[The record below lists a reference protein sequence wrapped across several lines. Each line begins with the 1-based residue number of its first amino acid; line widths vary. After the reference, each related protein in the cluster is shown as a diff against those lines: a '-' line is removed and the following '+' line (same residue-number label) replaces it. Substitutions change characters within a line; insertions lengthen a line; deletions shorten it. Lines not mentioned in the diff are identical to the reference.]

1 MKNLINSLIIIFTIT
16 QATFSQI
23 VQVGAGSYTTSFPG
37 VDEAGRN
44 SYPSGEPQVSG
55 PAANRHIPTNDWW
68 SSVIKNNHVS
78 NLFNYPMSLKT
89 TNQGLV
95 VSYIPWGVYDD
106 QDPIII
112 GLSGLNAN
120 YASVYDFSDWTV
132 TMDWT
137 DNNNSF
143 QSTAGIGMPFLYF
156 TKDSESIVQIEINL
170 GTVDVSDE
178 IITVEDARNGA
189 DFIIY
194 APEGSVWEQNGST
207 YTSVLNG
214 NNYWSMAMVP
224 QSESDLSEIANEYQK
239 YAYVFP
245 QSTSVSW
252 SYDQNSSSVLT
263 EFLVDVEVKEGQ
275 YSNVLQG
282 LLPHQWDNL
291 SNDSPYPN
299 EHSYA
304 TVRGEMKTLDGNS
317 FITENNFKG
326 LLPTLP
332 SLVNYSPGFNPAEL
346 QNKISQIQNDELQ
359 TWTDSYNDGQLMN
372 RLIQTARIANKI
384 GDLEA
389 RDSMLETIK
398 SRLENWLTANS
409 SEVAF
414 IFYYNET
421 WSTLIGYPAGHGQ
434 DYNINDHHFHW
445 GYFIHAASFVEQFYP
460 GWAND
465 WGEMVNHLIRDAASS
480 DRNDSHYPFL
490 RSFSPFAGHC
500 WANGF
505 ATFPQGNDQESSSES
520 MQFNS
525 SLIHWGSITGNNEI
539 RDLGIYL
546 YTTEQ
551 TAIEEYWFDMY
562 NRNFSPTHP
571 YSLVSRVWGN
581 AYDNG
586 TFWTNDIAASY
597 GIEMYPIH
605 GGSLYLGHNLDYVQT
620 LWNEIV
626 SNTGILNNE
635 VNPNLWHD
643 VYWKYL
649 SFIDPQT
656 AIDMY
661 DSYPDRIL
669 KFGISDAQTYY
680 WLHSMN
686 AIGSVRSNIFADH
699 PIAASFE
706 NNNDG
711 EVTYVAHNYSN
722 APITVT
728 FSDGFQLEVP
738 AGEMATNRGSNIT
751 GTISSDFNQAY
762 INGSAHLL
770 VQTENPNVS
779 RIEYFDGSELLGETF
794 TYPYEYT
801 ATNLSLGM
809 HNMYAKIYS
818 GSDFGITNIFNIQ
831 VGEQQPYIGIFF
843 QIPGTIESG
852 KYDSYEGGVGQNISY
867 YDNSQYNEGGYRP
880 NEYVDAAYS
889 NDMEGPTLGWIES
902 GEWVEY
908 SVIVE
913 TPGYYN
919 LNFRCASDISNG
931 GGPFYFEI
939 DGYRISNDI
948 YVENTGD
955 WDNWINQNVEDIELN
970 TGEHIIRV
978 VFSDGGFNLGKMT
991 FSFDRDLDYYHP
1003 IANAGDDLLII
1014 LPETTA
1020 ILNGDLSQDD
1030 DTNTLNFYWEQIF
1043 GPTVVVF
1050 SDQYIDN
1057 PEIFE
1062 LAEGTYKFKL
1072 TVNDGE
1078 HFSSDYVYIFVSST
1092 SDFPPNVSL
1101 NTSEMNDSY
1110 YFGSPIQIFASA
1122 NDIDG
1127 TITLVEFYDSQT
1139 KIGEDDSH
1147 PYSFQWDN
1155 ATVGIHQISAHAT
1168 DNDGLTSVSEVYSI
1182 EVLEAPECTGG
1193 PDNGDYTYEFS
1204 DDLNNPTLTFIP
1216 SAEHVGNPTCI
1227 LYYNTSGTPPGYY
1240 VTPNI
1245 PFQIV
1250 ASEGEIIQFYYTYSY
1265 NGLESN
1271 TADNPHTYEIGSC
1284 NSGQLTNEE
1293 YLVPVIYSLYQN
1305 HPNPFNPV
1313 TTLRYD
1319 LPENSF
1325 VNITIYDLMGR
1336 SIKSL
1341 VNSQQTAG
1349 YRSIQWNATNNLG
1362 EPVSAGMYIYTIQ
1375 AGKFRQ
1381 TKKMVLLK

>member
-1 MKNLINSLIIIFTIT
+1 
-16 QATFSQI
+16 

-44 SYPSGEPQVSG
+44 SYPSGEPQLSG

-156 TKDSESIVQIEINL
+156 TKDSESIVEIEINL

-178 IITVEDARNGA
+178 IIIVEDARNGA

-224 QSESDLSEIANEYQK
+224 QSQSDLSEIANEYQK

-326 LLPTLP
+326 ILPTLP

-346 QNKISQIQNDELQ
+346 QNKISQIENDELQ

-414 IFYYNET
+414 IFYYNDT

-434 DYNINDHHFHW
+434 DNNINDHHFHW

-656 AIDMY
+656 AIDLY

-711 EVTYVAHNYSN
+711 ELTYVAHNYSN
-722 APITVT
+722 TPITVT

-738 AGEMATNRGSNIT
+738 AEEMVTNRGSNIT

-762 INGSAHLL
+762 INGSANLL
-770 VQTENPNVS
+770 VQTENQNVS
-779 RIEYFDGSELLGETF
+779 RVEYYDGTELLGEIF

-818 GSDFGITNIFNIQ
+818 GSNLGVTNIFNIQ
-831 VGEQQPYIGIFF
+831 VGEQQPYIGSFF
-843 QIPGTIESG
+843 QIPGVIESG

-867 YDNSQYNEGGYRP
+867 YDNSQYNEGGYRS
-880 NEYVDAAYS
+880 NEYVDAAYF

-913 TPGYYN
+913 TQGYYN
-919 LNFRCASDISNG
+919 VNFRCASNISNG

-948 YVENTGD
+948 FVENTGD

-1182 EVLEAPECTGG
+1182 EVVEAPECTGG

-1227 LYYNTSGTPPGYY
+1227 LYYSTSGTPPGYY

-1293 YLVPVIYSLYQN
+1293 DLVPVIYSLYQN

-1325 VNITIYDLMGR
+1325 VNINIYDLMGR
-1336 SIKSL
+1336 NIRSL
-1341 VNSQQTAG
+1341 VKSQQTAG

-1362 EPVSAGMYIYTIQ
+1362 EPVSAGMYIYMIQ
-1375 AGKFRQ
+1375 AGEFRQ
-1381 TKKMVLLK
+1381 ARKMVLLK

>member
-106 QDPIII
+106 QEPIII

-156 TKDSESIVQIEINL
+156 TKDSESIVEIEINL

-224 QSESDLSEIANEYQK
+224 QSQSDLSEIATEYQK

-245 QSTSVSW
+245 QNTSVSW
-252 SYDQNSSSVLT
+252 SYDQNSSSLLT
-263 EFLVDVEVKEGQ
+263 EFLVDVDIKEGQ

-326 LLPTLP
+326 ILPTLP

-346 QNKISQIQNDELQ
+346 QNKISQIENDELQ

-414 IFYYNET
+414 IFYYNDT

-434 DYNINDHHFHW
+434 DNNINDHHFHW

-465 WGEMVNHLIRDAASS
+465 WGEMVNHLVRDAASS

-620 LWNEIV
+620 LWNEIA

-656 AIDMY
+656 AIDLY

-738 AGEMATNRGSNIT
+738 AEEMATNRGSNIT

-762 INGSAHLL
+762 INGSANLL
-770 VQTENPNVS
+770 VQTENQNVS
-779 RIEYFDGSELLGETF
+779 RVEYFDGSDLLGETL

-818 GSDFGITNIFNIQ
+818 GSDFGVTNIFNIQ
-831 VGEQQPYIGIFF
+831 VGEQQPYIGNFF
-843 QIPGTIESG
+843 QIPGTIEPG

-867 YDNSQYNEGGYRP
+867 FDNSQYNEGGYRP
-880 NEYVDAAYS
+880 NEYVDVEYFGEI
-889 NDMEGPTLGWIES
+889 EGPTLGWIEA

-908 SVIVE
+908 SILVE
-913 TPGYYN
+913 TPGYYD
-919 LNFRCASDISNG
+919 LDFRYASGSPNG

-939 DGYRISNDI
+939 DGNNVSDNYSVD
-948 YVENTGD
+948 YTGD
-955 WDNWINQNVEDIELN
+955 WYNWTSQEVGDIEMN
-970 TGEHIIRV
+970 AGEHILRV
-978 VFSDGGFNLGKMT
+978 MFVEGGFNLGRMA
-991 FSFDRDLDYYHP
+991 FSFDRNLDYYP
-1003 IANAGDDLLII
+1003 PVANAGDDMLII

-1020 ILNGDLSQDD
+1020 ILSGDLSHDD
-1030 DTNTLNFYWEQIF
+1030 DTNTLNYYWEQIY
-1043 GPTVVVF
+1043 GPSVVIF

-1057 PEIFE
+1057 PEVFE
-1062 LAEGTYKFKL
+1062 LVEGTYKFKL
-1072 TVNDGE
+1072 TVDDGE
-1078 HFSSDYVYIFVSST
+1078 HFSSDYVYIFVSSST
-1092 SDFPPNVSL
+1092 DFPPNVSL

-1110 YFGSPIQIFASA
+1110 YFGTPIQIIASA

-1127 TITLVEFYDSQT
+1127 TITLVEFYDFQT
-1139 KIGEDDSH
+1139 KIGEDDSS

-1155 ATVGIHQISAHAT
+1155 ATVGIHEITAHAI
-1168 DNDGLTSVSEVYSI
+1168 DNDGLTSISEVYSI
-1182 EVLEAPECTGG
+1182 EVLEAPDCTGG

-1216 SAEHVGNPTCI
+1216 SADHVGNPTCI
-1227 LYYNTSGTPPGYY
+1227 LYYSTSGTPPGYN
-1240 VTPNI
+1240 VVPNI

-1250 ASEGEIIQFYYTYSY
+1250 ASEGDIIQFYYTYSY
-1265 NGLESN
+1265 NGLDRN

-1293 YLVPVIYSLYQN
+1293 DLVPVIYSLYQN

-1313 TTLRYD
+1313 TTIRYD

-1325 VNITIYDLMGR
+1325 VNITIYDMIGR
-1336 SIKSL
+1336 IVRNL
-1341 VNSQQTAG
+1341 VSTQQDAG
-1349 YRSIQWNATNNLG
+1349 YKSIQWDATNNSG
-1362 EPVSAGMYIYTIQ
+1362 QPVSAGLYLYMIQ
-1375 AGKFRQ
+1375 AENFRQ

>member
-55 PAANRHIPTNDWW
+55 PAANKHIPTNDWW

-106 QDPIII
+106 QEPIII

-143 QSTAGIGMPFLYF
+143 QSTVGIGMPFLYF
-156 TKDSESIVQIEINL
+156 TKDSESIVEIEINL

-194 APEGSVWEQNGST
+194 APEGSVWEQNGSK

-224 QSESDLSEIANEYQK
+224 QSQSDLSEIATGYQK

-245 QSTSVSW
+245 QNTSVSW
-252 SYDQNSSSVLT
+252 SYDQNSSSLLT

-326 LLPTLP
+326 ILPTLP

-346 QNKISQIQNDELQ
+346 QNKISQIENDELQ

-414 IFYYNET
+414 IFYYNDT

-465 WGEMVNHLIRDAASS
+465 WGEMVNHLVRDAASS

-620 LWNEIV
+620 LWNEIA

-656 AIDMY
+656 AIDLY

-738 AGEMATNRGSNIT
+738 AEEMATNRGSNIT

-762 INGSAHLL
+762 INGSANLL
-770 VQTENPNVS
+770 VQTENQNVS
-779 RIEYFDGSELLGETF
+779 RVEYFDGSDLLGETL

-818 GSDFGITNIFNIQ
+818 GSDFGVTNIFNIQ
-831 VGEQQPYIGIFF
+831 VGEQQPYIGNFF
-843 QIPGTIESG
+843 QIPGTIEPG

-867 YDNSQYNEGGYRP
+867 FDNSQYNEGGYRP
-880 NEYVDAAYS
+880 NEYVDVEYFGEI
-889 NDMEGPTLGWIES
+889 EGPTLGWIEA

-908 SVIVE
+908 SILVE
-913 TPGYYN
+913 TPGYYD
-919 LNFRCASDISNG
+919 LDFRYASGSPNG

-939 DGYRISNDI
+939 DGNNVSDNYSVD
-948 YVENTGD
+948 YTGD
-955 WDNWINQNVEDIELN
+955 WYNWTSQEVGDIEMN
-970 TGEHIIRV
+970 AGEHILRV
-978 VFSDGGFNLGKMT
+978 MFVEGGFNLGRMA
-991 FSFDRDLDYYHP
+991 FSFDRNLDYYP
-1003 IANAGDDLLII
+1003 PVANAGDDMLII

-1020 ILNGDLSQDD
+1020 ILSGDLSHDD
-1030 DTNTLNFYWEQIF
+1030 DTNTLNYYWEQIY
-1043 GPTVVVF
+1043 GPSVVIF

-1057 PEIFE
+1057 PEVFE
-1062 LAEGTYKFKL
+1062 LVEGTYKFKL
-1072 TVNDGE
+1072 TVDDGE
-1078 HFSSDYVYIFVSST
+1078 HFSSDYVYIFVSSST
-1092 SDFPPNVSL
+1092 DFPPNVSL

-1110 YFGSPIQIFASA
+1110 YFGTPIQIIASA

-1127 TITLVEFYDSQT
+1127 TITLVEFYDFQT
-1139 KIGEDDSH
+1139 KIGEDDSS

-1155 ATVGIHQISAHAT
+1155 ATVGIHEITAHAI
-1168 DNDGLTSVSEVYSI
+1168 DNDGLTSISEVYSI
-1182 EVLEAPECTGG
+1182 EVLEAPDCTGG

-1216 SAEHVGNPTCI
+1216 SADHVGNPTCI
-1227 LYYNTSGTPPGYY
+1227 LYYSTSGTPPGYN
-1240 VTPNI
+1240 VIPNI

-1250 ASEGEIIQFYYTYSY
+1250 ASEGDIIQFYYTYSY

-1293 YLVPVIYSLYQN
+1293 DLVPVIFSLYQN

-1313 TTLRYD
+1313 TTIRYD

-1325 VNITIYDLMGR
+1325 VNITIYDMIGR
-1336 SIKSL
+1336 IVRNL
-1341 VNSQQTAG
+1341 VSTQQDAG
-1349 YRSIQWNATNNLG
+1349 YKSIQWDATNNSG
-1362 EPVSAGMYIYTIQ
+1362 QPVSAGLYLYMIQ
-1375 AGKFRQ
+1375 AENFRQ

>member
-44 SYPSGEPQVSG
+44 SYPSGEPQLSG

-156 TKDSESIVQIEINL
+156 TKDSESIVEIEINL

-178 IITVEDARNGA
+178 IIIVEDARNGA

-224 QSESDLSEIANEYQK
+224 QSQSDLSEIANEYQK

-326 LLPTLP
+326 ILPTLP

-346 QNKISQIQNDELQ
+346 QNKISQIENDELQ

-414 IFYYNET
+414 IFYYNDT

-434 DYNINDHHFHW
+434 DNNINDHHFHW

-656 AIDMY
+656 AIDLY

-711 EVTYVAHNYSN
+711 ELTYVAHNYSN
-722 APITVT
+722 TPITVT

-738 AGEMATNRGSNIT
+738 AEEMVTNRGSNIT

-762 INGSAHLL
+762 INGSANLL
-770 VQTENPNVS
+770 VQTENQNVS
-779 RIEYFDGSELLGETF
+779 RVEYYDGTELLGEIF

-818 GSDFGITNIFNIQ
+818 GSNLGVTNIFNIQ
-831 VGEQQPYIGIFF
+831 VGEQQPYIGSFF
-843 QIPGTIESG
+843 QIPGVIESG

-867 YDNSQYNEGGYRP
+867 YDNSQYNEGGYRS
-880 NEYVDAAYS
+880 NEYVDAAYF

-913 TPGYYN
+913 TQGYYN
-919 LNFRCASDISNG
+919 VNFRCASNISNG

-948 YVENTGD
+948 FVENTGD

-1182 EVLEAPECTGG
+1182 EVVEAPECTGG

-1227 LYYNTSGTPPGYY
+1227 LYYSTSGTPPGYY

-1293 YLVPVIYSLYQN
+1293 DLVPVIYSLYQN

-1325 VNITIYDLMGR
+1325 VNINIYDLMGR
-1336 SIKSL
+1336 NIRSL
-1341 VNSQQTAG
+1341 VKSQQTAG

-1362 EPVSAGMYIYTIQ
+1362 EPVSAGMYIYMIQ
-1375 AGKFRQ
+1375 AGEFRQ
-1381 TKKMVLLK
+1381 ARKMVLLK

>member
-106 QDPIII
+106 QEPIII

-156 TKDSESIVQIEINL
+156 TKDSESIVEIEINL

-224 QSESDLSEIANEYQK
+224 QSQSDLSEIATEYQK

-245 QSTSVSW
+245 QNTSVSW
-252 SYDQNSSSVLT
+252 SYDQNSSSLLT
-263 EFLVDVEVKEGQ
+263 EFLVDVDIKEGQ

-326 LLPTLP
+326 ILPTLP

-346 QNKISQIQNDELQ
+346 QNKISQIENDELQ

-414 IFYYNET
+414 IFYYNDT

-434 DYNINDHHFHW
+434 DNNINDHHFHW

-465 WGEMVNHLIRDAASS
+465 WGEMVNHLVRDAASS

-656 AIDMY
+656 AIDLY

-738 AGEMATNRGSNIT
+738 AEEMATNRGSNIT

-762 INGSAHLL
+762 INGSANLL
-770 VQTENPNVS
+770 VQTENQNVS
-779 RIEYFDGSELLGETF
+779 RVEYFDGSDLLGETL

-818 GSDFGITNIFNIQ
+818 GSDFGVTNIFNIQ
-831 VGEQQPYIGIFF
+831 VGEQQPYIGNFF
-843 QIPGTIESG
+843 QIPGTIEPG

-867 YDNSQYNEGGYRP
+867 FDNSQYNEGGYRP
-880 NEYVDAAYS
+880 NEYVDVEYFGEI
-889 NDMEGPTLGWIES
+889 EGPTLGWIEA

-908 SVIVE
+908 SILVE
-913 TPGYYN
+913 TPGYYD
-919 LNFRCASDISNG
+919 LDFRYASGSPNG

-939 DGYRISNDI
+939 DGNNVSDNYSVD
-948 YVENTGD
+948 YTGD
-955 WDNWINQNVEDIELN
+955 WYNWTSQEVGDIEMN
-970 TGEHIIRV
+970 AGEHILRV
-978 VFSDGGFNLGKMT
+978 MFVEGGFNLGRMA
-991 FSFDRDLDYYHP
+991 FSFDRNLDYYP
-1003 IANAGDDLLII
+1003 PVANAGDDMLII

-1020 ILNGDLSQDD
+1020 ILSGDLSHDD
-1030 DTNTLNFYWEQIF
+1030 DTNTLNYYWEQIY
-1043 GPTVVVF
+1043 GPSVVIF

-1057 PEIFE
+1057 PEVFE
-1062 LAEGTYKFKL
+1062 LVEGTYKFKL
-1072 TVNDGE
+1072 TVDDGE
-1078 HFSSDYVYIFVSST
+1078 HFSSDYVYIFVSSST
-1092 SDFPPNVSL
+1092 DFPPNVSL

-1110 YFGSPIQIFASA
+1110 YFGTPIQIIASA

-1127 TITLVEFYDSQT
+1127 TITLVEFYDFQT
-1139 KIGEDDSH
+1139 KIGEDDSS

-1155 ATVGIHQISAHAT
+1155 ATVGIHEITAHAI
-1168 DNDGLTSVSEVYSI
+1168 DNDGLTSISEVYSI
-1182 EVLEAPECTGG
+1182 EVLEAPDCTGG

-1216 SAEHVGNPTCI
+1216 SADHVGNPTCI
-1227 LYYNTSGTPPGYY
+1227 LYYSTSGTPPGYN
-1240 VTPNI
+1240 VVPNI

-1250 ASEGEIIQFYYTYSY
+1250 ASEGDIIQFYYTYSY

-1293 YLVPVIYSLYQN
+1293 DLVPVIFSLYQN

-1313 TTLRYD
+1313 TTIRYD

-1325 VNITIYDLMGR
+1325 VNITIYDMIGR
-1336 SIKSL
+1336 IVRNL
-1341 VNSQQTAG
+1341 VSTQQDAG
-1349 YRSIQWNATNNLG
+1349 YKSIQWDATNNSG
-1362 EPVSAGMYIYTIQ
+1362 QPVSAGLYLYMIQ
-1375 AGKFRQ
+1375 AENFRQ

>member
-106 QDPIII
+106 QEPIII

-156 TKDSESIVQIEINL
+156 TKDSESIVEIEINL

-224 QSESDLSEIANEYQK
+224 QSQSDLSEIATEYQK

-245 QSTSVSW
+245 QNTSVSW
-252 SYDQNSSSVLT
+252 SYDQNSSSLLT
-263 EFLVDVEVKEGQ
+263 EFLVDVDIKEGQ

-326 LLPTLP
+326 ILPTLP

-346 QNKISQIQNDELQ
+346 QNKISQIENDELQ

-414 IFYYNET
+414 IFYYNDT

-434 DYNINDHHFHW
+434 DNNINDHHFHW

-465 WGEMVNHLIRDAASS
+465 WGEMVNHLVRDAASS

-656 AIDMY
+656 AIDLY

-738 AGEMATNRGSNIT
+738 AEEMATNRGSNIT

-762 INGSAHLL
+762 INGSANLL
-770 VQTENPNVS
+770 VQTENQNVS
-779 RIEYFDGSELLGETF
+779 RVEYFDGSDLLGETL

-818 GSDFGITNIFNIQ
+818 GSDFGVTNIFNIQ
-831 VGEQQPYIGIFF
+831 VGEQQPYIGNFF
-843 QIPGTIESG
+843 QIPGTIEPG

-867 YDNSQYNEGGYRP
+867 FDNSQYNEGGYRP
-880 NEYVDAAYS
+880 NEYVDVEYFGEI
-889 NDMEGPTLGWIES
+889 EGPTLGWIEA

-908 SVIVE
+908 SILVE
-913 TPGYYN
+913 TPGYYD
-919 LNFRCASDISNG
+919 LDFRYASGSPNG

-939 DGYRISNDI
+939 DGNNVSDNYSVD
-948 YVENTGD
+948 YTGD
-955 WDNWINQNVEDIELN
+955 WYNWTSQEVGDIEMN
-970 TGEHIIRV
+970 AGEHILRV
-978 VFSDGGFNLGKMT
+978 MFVEGGFNLGRMA
-991 FSFDRDLDYYHP
+991 FSFDRNLDYYNP
-1003 IANAGDDLLII
+1003 VANAGDDMLII

-1020 ILNGDLSQDD
+1020 ILSGDLSHDD
-1030 DTNTLNFYWEQIF
+1030 DTNTLNYYWEQIY
-1043 GPTVVVF
+1043 GPSVVIF

-1057 PEIFE
+1057 PEVFE
-1062 LAEGTYKFKL
+1062 LVEGTYKFKL
-1072 TVNDGE
+1072 TVDDGE
-1078 HFSSDYVYIFVSST
+1078 HFSSDYVYIFVSSST
-1092 SDFPPNVSL
+1092 DFPPNVSL

-1110 YFGSPIQIFASA
+1110 YFGTPIQIIASA

-1127 TITLVEFYDSQT
+1127 TITLVEFYDFQT
-1139 KIGEDDSH
+1139 KIGEDDSS

-1155 ATVGIHQISAHAT
+1155 ATVGIHEITAHAI
-1168 DNDGLTSVSEVYSI
+1168 DNDGLTSISEVYSI
-1182 EVLEAPECTGG
+1182 EVLEAPDCTGG

-1216 SAEHVGNPTCI
+1216 SADHVGNHTCI
-1227 LYYNTSGTPPGYY
+1227 LYYSTSGTPPGYN
-1240 VTPNI
+1240 VVPNI

-1250 ASEGEIIQFYYTYSY
+1250 ASEGDIIQFYYTYSY

-1293 YLVPVIYSLYQN
+1293 DLVPVIFSLYQN

-1313 TTLRYD
+1313 TTIRYD

-1325 VNITIYDLMGR
+1325 VNITIYDMIGR
-1336 SIKSL
+1336 IVRNL
-1341 VNSQQTAG
+1341 VSTQQDAG
-1349 YRSIQWNATNNLG
+1349 YKSIQWDATNNSG
-1362 EPVSAGMYIYTIQ
+1362 QPVSAGLYLYMIQ
-1375 AGKFRQ
+1375 AENFRQ

>member
-1 MKNLINSLIIIFTIT
+1 MKNLINSLIIIVTIT

-55 PAANRHIPTNDWW
+55 PAANKHIPTNDWW
-68 SSVIKNNHVS
+68 SSIIKNNHVS

-106 QDPIII
+106 QEPIII

-143 QSTAGIGMPFLYF
+143 QSTVGIGMPFLYF
-156 TKDSESIVQIEINL
+156 TKDSESIVEIEINL

-194 APEGSVWEQNGST
+194 APEGSVWEQNGSK

-224 QSESDLSEIANEYQK
+224 QSQSDLSEIATGYQK

-245 QSTSVSW
+245 QNTSVSW
-252 SYDQNSSSVLT
+252 YYDQNSSSLLT

-326 LLPTLP
+326 ILPTLP

-346 QNKISQIQNDELQ
+346 QNKISQIENDELQ

-414 IFYYNET
+414 IFYYNDT

-465 WGEMVNHLIRDAASS
+465 WGEMVNHLVRDAASS

-620 LWNEIV
+620 LWNEIA

-656 AIDMY
+656 AIDLY

-738 AGEMATNRGSNIT
+738 AEEMATNRGSNIT

-762 INGSAHLL
+762 INGSANLL
-770 VQTENPNVS
+770 VQTENQNVS
-779 RIEYFDGSELLGETF
+779 RVEYFDGSDLLGETL

-818 GSDFGITNIFNIQ
+818 GSDFGVTNIFNIQ
-831 VGEQQPYIGIFF
+831 VGEQQPYIGNFF
-843 QIPGTIESG
+843 QIPGTIEPG

-867 YDNSQYNEGGYRP
+867 FDNSQYNEGGYRP
-880 NEYVDAAYS
+880 NEYVDVEYFGEI
-889 NDMEGPTLGWIES
+889 EGPTLGWIEA

-908 SVIVE
+908 SILVE
-913 TPGYYN
+913 TPGYYD
-919 LNFRCASDISNG
+919 LDFRYASGSPNG

-939 DGYRISNDI
+939 DGNNVSDNYSVD
-948 YVENTGD
+948 YTGD
-955 WDNWINQNVEDIELN
+955 WYNWTSQEVGDIEMN
-970 TGEHIIRV
+970 VGEHILRV
-978 VFSDGGFNLGKMT
+978 MFVDGGFNLGRMA
-991 FSFDRDLDYYHP
+991 FSFDRNLDYYP
-1003 IANAGDDLLII
+1003 PVANAGDDMLII

-1020 ILNGDLSQDD
+1020 ILSGDLSHDD
-1030 DTNTLNFYWEQIF
+1030 DTNTLNYYWEQIY
-1043 GPTVVVF
+1043 GPSIVIF

-1057 PEIFE
+1057 PEVFE
-1062 LAEGTYKFKL
+1062 LVEGTYKFKL
-1072 TVNDGE
+1072 TVDDGE
-1078 HFSSDYVYIFVSST
+1078 HFSSDYVYIFVSSST
-1092 SDFPPNVSL
+1092 DFPPNVSL

-1110 YFGSPIQIFASA
+1110 YFGTPIQIIASA

-1127 TITLVEFYDSQT
+1127 TITLVEFYDFQT
-1139 KIGEDDSH
+1139 KIGEDDSS

-1155 ATVGIHQISAHAT
+1155 ATVGIHEITAHAI
-1168 DNDGLTSVSEVYSI
+1168 DNDGLTSISEVYSI
-1182 EVLEAPECTGG
+1182 EVLEAPDCTGG

-1216 SAEHVGNPTCI
+1216 SADHVGNPTCI
-1227 LYYNTSGTPPGYY
+1227 LYYSTSGTPPGYN
-1240 VTPNI
+1240 VVPNI

-1250 ASEGEIIQFYYTYSY
+1250 ASEGDIIQFYYTYSY

-1293 YLVPVIYSLYQN
+1293 DLVPVIFSLYQN

-1313 TTLRYD
+1313 TTIRYD

-1325 VNITIYDLMGR
+1325 VNITIYDMIGR
-1336 SIKSL
+1336 IVRNL
-1341 VNSQQTAG
+1341 VSTQQDAG
-1349 YRSIQWNATNNLG
+1349 YKSIQWDATNNSG
-1362 EPVSAGMYIYTIQ
+1362 QPVSAGLYLYMIQ
-1375 AGKFRQ
+1375 AENFRQ

>member
-44 SYPSGEPQVSG
+44 SYPSGEPQLSG

-156 TKDSESIVQIEINL
+156 TKDSESIVEIEINL

-178 IITVEDARNGA
+178 IIIVEDARNGA

-224 QSESDLSEIANEYQK
+224 QSQSDLSEIANEYQK

-326 LLPTLP
+326 ILPTLP

-346 QNKISQIQNDELQ
+346 QNKISQIENDELQ

-414 IFYYNET
+414 IFYYNDT

-434 DYNINDHHFHW
+434 DNNINDHHFHW

-656 AIDMY
+656 AIDLY

-722 APITVT
+722 TPITVT

-738 AGEMATNRGSNIT
+738 AEEMVTNRGSNIT

-762 INGSAHLL
+762 INGSANLL
-770 VQTENPNVS
+770 VQTENQNVS
-779 RIEYFDGSELLGETF
+779 RVEYYDGTELLGEIF

-818 GSDFGITNIFNIQ
+818 GSNLGVTNIFNIQ
-831 VGEQQPYIGIFF
+831 VGEQQPYIGSFF
-843 QIPGTIESG
+843 QIPGVIESG

-867 YDNSQYNEGGYRP
+867 YDNSQYNEGGYRS
-880 NEYVDAAYS
+880 NEYVDAAYF

-913 TPGYYN
+913 TQGYYN
-919 LNFRCASDISNG
+919 VNFRCASNISNG

-948 YVENTGD
+948 FVENTGD

-1182 EVLEAPECTGG
+1182 EVVEAPECTGG

-1227 LYYNTSGTPPGYY
+1227 LYYSTSGTPPGYY

-1271 TADNPHTYEIGSC
+1271 TADNSHTYEIGSC

-1293 YLVPVIYSLYQN
+1293 DLVPVIYSLYQN

-1325 VNITIYDLMGR
+1325 VNINIYDLMGR
-1336 SIKSL
+1336 NIRSL
-1341 VNSQQTAG
+1341 VKSQQTAG

-1362 EPVSAGMYIYTIQ
+1362 EPVSAGMYIYMIQ
-1375 AGKFRQ
+1375 AGKFNQ

>member
-44 SYPSGEPQVSG
+44 SYPSGEPQLSG

-156 TKDSESIVQIEINL
+156 TKDSESIVEIEINL

-178 IITVEDARNGA
+178 IIIVEDARNGA

-224 QSESDLSEIANEYQK
+224 QSQSDLSEIANEYQK

-326 LLPTLP
+326 ILPTLP

-346 QNKISQIQNDELQ
+346 QNKISQIENDELQ

-414 IFYYNET
+414 IFYYNDT

-434 DYNINDHHFHW
+434 DNNINDHHFHW

-656 AIDMY
+656 AIDLY

-722 APITVT
+722 TPITVT

-738 AGEMATNRGSNIT
+738 AEEMVTNRGSNIT

-762 INGSAHLL
+762 INGSANLL
-770 VQTENPNVS
+770 VQTENQNVS
-779 RIEYFDGSELLGETF
+779 RVEYYDGTELLGEIF

-818 GSDFGITNIFNIQ
+818 GSNLGVTNIFNIQ
-831 VGEQQPYIGIFF
+831 VGEQQPYIGSFF
-843 QIPGTIESG
+843 QIPGVIESG

-867 YDNSQYNEGGYRP
+867 YDNSQYNEGGYRS
-880 NEYVDAAYS
+880 NEYVDAAYF

-913 TPGYYN
+913 TQGYYN
-919 LNFRCASDISNG
+919 VNFRCASNISNG

-948 YVENTGD
+948 FVENTGD

-1182 EVLEAPECTGG
+1182 EVVEAPECTGG

-1227 LYYNTSGTPPGYY
+1227 LYYSTSGTPPGYY

-1271 TADNPHTYEIGSC
+1271 TADNSHTYEIGSC

-1293 YLVPVIYSLYQN
+1293 DLVPVIYSLYQN

-1325 VNITIYDLMGR
+1325 VNINIYDLMGR
-1336 SIKSL
+1336 NIRSL
-1341 VNSQQTAG
+1341 VKSQQTAG

-1362 EPVSAGMYIYTIQ
+1362 EPVSAGMYIYMIQ
-1375 AGKFRQ
+1375 AGEFRQ
-1381 TKKMVLLK
+1381 ARKMVLLK

>member
-44 SYPSGEPQVSG
+44 SYPSVEPQLSG

-156 TKDSESIVQIEINL
+156 TKDSESIVEIEINL

-178 IITVEDARNGA
+178 IIIVEDARNGA

-224 QSESDLSEIANEYQK
+224 QSQSDLSEIANEYQK

-326 LLPTLP
+326 ILPTLP

-346 QNKISQIQNDELQ
+346 QNKISQIENDELQ

-414 IFYYNET
+414 IFYYNDT

-434 DYNINDHHFHW
+434 DNNINDHHFHW

-656 AIDMY
+656 AIDLY

-711 EVTYVAHNYSN
+711 ELTYVAHNYSN
-722 APITVT
+722 TPITVT

-738 AGEMATNRGSNIT
+738 AEEMVTNRGSNIT

-762 INGSAHLL
+762 INGSANLL
-770 VQTENPNVS
+770 VQTENQNVS
-779 RIEYFDGSELLGETF
+779 RVEYYDGTELLGEIF

-818 GSDFGITNIFNIQ
+818 GSNLGVTNIFNIQ
-831 VGEQQPYIGIFF
+831 VGEQQPYIGSFF
-843 QIPGTIESG
+843 QIPGVIESG

-867 YDNSQYNEGGYRP
+867 YDNSQYNEGGYRS
-880 NEYVDAAYS
+880 NEYVDAAYF

-913 TPGYYN
+913 TQGYYN
-919 LNFRCASDISNG
+919 VNFRCASNISNG

-948 YVENTGD
+948 FVENTGD

-1182 EVLEAPECTGG
+1182 EVVEAPECTGG

-1227 LYYNTSGTPPGYY
+1227 LYYSTSGTPPGYY

-1293 YLVPVIYSLYQN
+1293 DLVPVIYSLYQN

-1325 VNITIYDLMGR
+1325 VNINIYDLMGR
-1336 SIKSL
+1336 NIRSL
-1341 VNSQQTAG
+1341 VKSQQTAG

-1362 EPVSAGMYIYTIQ
+1362 EPVSAGMYIYMIQ
-1375 AGKFRQ
+1375 AGEFRQ
-1381 TKKMVLLK
+1381 ARKMVLLK

>member
-106 QDPIII
+106 QEPIII

-156 TKDSESIVQIEINL
+156 TKDSESIVEIEINL

-224 QSESDLSEIANEYQK
+224 QSQSDLSEIATEYQK

-245 QSTSVSW
+245 QNTSVSW
-252 SYDQNSSSVLT
+252 SYDQNSSSLLT
-263 EFLVDVEVKEGQ
+263 EFLVDVDIKEGQ

-326 LLPTLP
+326 ILPTLP

-346 QNKISQIQNDELQ
+346 QNKISQIENDELQ

-414 IFYYNET
+414 IFYYNDT

-434 DYNINDHHFHW
+434 DNNINDHHFHW

-465 WGEMVNHLIRDAASS
+465 WGEMVNHLVRDAASS

-656 AIDMY
+656 AIDLY

-738 AGEMATNRGSNIT
+738 AEEMATNRGSNIT

-762 INGSAHLL
+762 INGSANLL
-770 VQTENPNVS
+770 VQTENQNVS
-779 RIEYFDGSELLGETF
+779 RVEYFDGSDLLGETL

-818 GSDFGITNIFNIQ
+818 GSDFGVTNIFNIQ
-831 VGEQQPYIGIFF
+831 VGEQQPYIGNFF
-843 QIPGTIESG
+843 QIPGTIEPG

-867 YDNSQYNEGGYRP
+867 FDNSQYNEGGYRP
-880 NEYVDAAYS
+880 NEYVDVEYFGEI
-889 NDMEGPTLGWIES
+889 EGPTLGWIEA

-908 SVIVE
+908 SILVE
-913 TPGYYN
+913 TPGYYD
-919 LNFRCASDISNG
+919 LDFRYASGSPNG

-939 DGYRISNDI
+939 DGNNVSDNYSVD
-948 YVENTGD
+948 YTGD
-955 WDNWINQNVEDIELN
+955 WYNWTSQEVGDIEMN
-970 TGEHIIRV
+970 AGEHILRV
-978 VFSDGGFNLGKMT
+978 MFVEGGFNLGRMA
-991 FSFDRDLDYYHP
+991 FSFDRNLDYYNP
-1003 IANAGDDLLII
+1003 VANAGDDMLII

-1020 ILNGDLSQDD
+1020 ILSGDLSHDD
-1030 DTNTLNFYWEQIF
+1030 DTNTLNYYWEQIY
-1043 GPTVVVF
+1043 GPSVVIF

-1057 PEIFE
+1057 PEVFE
-1062 LAEGTYKFKL
+1062 LVEGTYKFKL
-1072 TVNDGE
+1072 TVDDGE
-1078 HFSSDYVYIFVSST
+1078 HFSSDYVYIFVSSST
-1092 SDFPPNVSL
+1092 DFPPNVSL

-1110 YFGSPIQIFASA
+1110 YFGTPIQIIASA

-1127 TITLVEFYDSQT
+1127 TITLVEFYDFQT
-1139 KIGEDDSH
+1139 KIGEDDSS

-1155 ATVGIHQISAHAT
+1155 ATVGIHEITAHAI
-1168 DNDGLTSVSEVYSI
+1168 DNDGLTSISEVYSI
-1182 EVLEAPECTGG
+1182 EVLEAPDCTGG

-1216 SAEHVGNPTCI
+1216 SADHVGNPTCI
-1227 LYYNTSGTPPGYY
+1227 LYYSTSGTPPGYN
-1240 VTPNI
+1240 VVPNI

-1250 ASEGEIIQFYYTYSY
+1250 ASEGDIIQFYYTYSY

-1293 YLVPVIYSLYQN
+1293 DLVPVIFSLYQN

-1313 TTLRYD
+1313 TTIRYD

-1325 VNITIYDLMGR
+1325 VNITIYDMIGR
-1336 SIKSL
+1336 IVRNL
-1341 VNSQQTAG
+1341 VSTQQDAG
-1349 YRSIQWNATNNLG
+1349 YKSIQWDATNNSG
-1362 EPVSAGMYIYTIQ
+1362 QPVSAGLYLYMIQ
-1375 AGKFRQ
+1375 AENFRQ